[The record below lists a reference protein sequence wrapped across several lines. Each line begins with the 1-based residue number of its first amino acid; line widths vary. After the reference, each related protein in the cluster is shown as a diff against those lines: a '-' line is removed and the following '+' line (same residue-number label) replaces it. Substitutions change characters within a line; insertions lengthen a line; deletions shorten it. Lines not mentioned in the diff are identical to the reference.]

1 MLVHTLKQTAYFIS
15 QMSSI
20 PSSKLLLTL
29 LLPTETYLINFI
41 VLLFAGGKKTAAVVE
56 GDHESSLVGGC

>member
-1 MLVHTLKQTAYFIS
+1 MAHSGLTYIFTAVA
-15 QMSSI
+15 
-20 PSSKLLLTL
+20 
-29 LLPTETYLINFI
+29 TYLINFI